1 MGKNGYWWAEGK
13 EAGDARAQGLSAMGV
28 RRQAAI
34 LLKPDIDGTSSGFLL
49 DSILPTLLK

>member
-1 MGKNGYWWAEGK
+1 MGRVLQGWEEGK
-13 EAGDARAQGLSAMGV
+13 EVGDARAEGLSAVGI

-34 LLKPDIDGTSSGFLL
+34 LLMPDIDDTGSGFLL